1 LIGWCGFSVMVDT
14 WVGLNRL
21 DYDSRLMGL
30 FSGHNC
36 FWVLVLHFDYVD
48 LLLGE
53 WPYDIC
59 VRLFMVMVLEVRT
72 MY

>member
-1 LIGWCGFSVMVDT
+1 MVDA

-21 DYDSRLMGL
+21 DNGLRFRGL

-36 FWVLVLHFDYVD
+36 VWVLVLDSDYVD

-53 WPYDIC
+53 WPYDIW

-72 MY
+72 ILISIGY